1 MRSRVSVTVGGPSVR
16 LYVPSIDSSN
26 GANWFA
32 NGRPAD
38 RRYSSIAAGA
48 VLQARRRSAVNAGS
62 VHVESRR
69 RRLNTYLFALL
80 YAVDNRQQEQDKL
93 CCSKMDEVLDRLKRI
108 ESEMDD
114 YRKIKKSI
122 CSSI

>member
-1 MRSRVSVTVGGPSVR
+1 
-16 LYVPSIDSSN
+16 
-26 GANWFA
+26 
-32 NGRPAD
+32 
-38 RRYSSIAAGA
+38 
-48 VLQARRRSAVNAGS
+48 
-62 VHVESRR
+62 
-69 RRLNTYLFALL
+69 LFALL
-80 YAVDNRQQEQDKL
+80 YAVDNTQQEQDKS